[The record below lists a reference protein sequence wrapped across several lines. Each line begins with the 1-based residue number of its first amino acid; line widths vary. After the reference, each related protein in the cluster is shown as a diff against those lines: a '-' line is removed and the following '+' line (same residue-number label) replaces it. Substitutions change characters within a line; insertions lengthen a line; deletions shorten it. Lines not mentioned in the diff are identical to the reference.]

1 MVSSQRNLPSS
12 VKKEN
17 LRKPKK
23 NIKSFVEGKAGG
35 PYVSPLQHL
44 TIEVYMIYSTQKKV
58 YTKGFNIQLN

>member
-44 TIEVYMIYSTQKKV
+44 TIEVYMI
-58 YTKGFNIQLN
+58 